1 MRGHAE
7 RGFEQ
12 QPRIDVEHLEE
23 AAVERDAGGVT
34 LAPFD
39 RELSAEDERRHVRG
53 LRLVAVILCGGVYA
67 VNAGGALR
75 AYAGPA
81 IPHRS
86 ARACQSVKRV
96 FAPVARASARPAHAA
111 SRRDLPRASRDHPP
125 RSASAAA
132 RSAYARMAAKRQ
144 ASISCRSADSI
155 RARRSS
161 PIRAGF
167 DRSGRASA
175 GWRDWSC

>member
-39 RELSAEDERRHVRG
+39 RELSAEDEKSHVRG
-53 LRLVAVILCGGVYA
+53 LRLVSVILFGGVYA
-67 VNAGGALR
+67 VNAGAALR
-75 AYAGPA
+75 AYAGPT

-86 ARACQSVKRV
+86 ARAFQSVKHV
-96 FAPVARASARPAHAA
+96 FAPVARASARP
-111 SRRDLPRASRDHPP
+111 
-125 RSASAAA
+125 
-132 RSAYARMAAKRQ
+132 
-144 ASISCRSADSI
+144 
-155 RARRSS
+155 
-161 PIRAGF
+161 GV
-167 DRSGRASA
+167 GR
-175 GWRDWSC
+175 GHD